1 VAKVLLAQGWSM
13 PELLAEETP
22 APGVL
27 GWIGGKGDPFFAV
40 IAAKA

>member
-1 VAKVLLAQGWSM
+1 VFTAQGW
-13 PELLAEETP
+13 PTPQLVAEETP

-40 IAAKA
+40 IATKP